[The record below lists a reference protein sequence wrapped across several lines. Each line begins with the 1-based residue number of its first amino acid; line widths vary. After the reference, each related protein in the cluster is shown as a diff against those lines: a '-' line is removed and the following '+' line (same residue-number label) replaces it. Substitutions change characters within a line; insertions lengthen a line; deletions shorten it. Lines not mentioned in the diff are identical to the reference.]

1 MHFYL
6 VTIQKVIKLFDI
18 KIACYTAPWGPAG
31 LVDALSTI
39 SEFSF
44 DGIECPSSV
53 VTSYEDRLH
62 VFQEIL
68 ETQGLNIA
76 NLLQQIDLLDTE
88 NADIQVER
96 AANAARFAAAAGSNT
111 LTVCH
116 EKLRDGE
123 LTDEEFATA
132 GAILEEIGERCHEH
146 NIELCYLPRA
156 GRLIGNEKDIIRLM
170 SSTSPDLVKLAL
182 DTAEAVLS
190 KTTPQKMI
198 KSTLERIKVIR
209 FRDVSGSKRRSK
221 STSEDPGSTP
231 QFGRGAVNFD
241 AVCKLLITSGYKG
254 WITLDVTGE
263 AHEPGEAVYHG
274 YRYLMRHSGL
284 FDV

>member
-1 MHFYL
+1 M
-6 VTIQKVIKLFDI
+6 FDI
-18 KIACYTAPWGPAG
+18 KLACYTAPWGPTG
-31 LVDALSTI
+31 FIDAISTI
-39 SEFSF
+39 SEYSF
-44 DGIECPSSV
+44 DGIECPSGI

-68 ETQGLNIA
+68 KAQHLNIA
-76 NLLQQIDLLDTE
+76 NLLQQIDLLDGG
-88 NADIQVER
+88 NADVQVER
-96 AANAARFAAAAGSNT
+96 AANAARFAAAAGSHT

-116 EKLRDGE
+116 EKMHEGNLSD
-123 LTDEEFATA
+123 DEWSTA

-156 GRLIGNEKDIIRLM
+156 GRLISNETDIARLLA
-170 SSTSPDLVKLAL
+170 STSPDLVKLAL
-182 DTAEAVLS
+182 DTAEAVLA

-198 KSTLERIKVIR
+198 KTGLERIRVIR
-209 FRDVSGSKRRSK
+209 FRDVSASKRRKK
-221 STSEDPGSTP
+221 STSEEPGSTP

-263 AHEPGEAVYHG
+263 SHEPAEATYLG
-274 YRYLMRHSGL
+274 YRYLRRHSGL
-284 FDV
+284 FDI